1 MLDKI
6 VKGVIDVLNL
16 TTEEVARAREAVKRA
31 LASNE
36 ARPWERAKL
45 EHPGMVT
52 TPLEEAFRRQQA
64 VVYKLRG
71 RANVELPK
79 ALELAIAY
87 DIAREDLEAIQLN
100 LSTKQA
106 NDAEKQRKARQQTSF
121 SAEEVPQDGN
131 VVPLRTPD
139 MSAAAEAALK
149 GQSPLH
155 DEPAGISPTLT
166 NEAFEEFAQAVIDPT
181 SVGAG
186 TGARAKPSVTPAEA
200 ALIAG
205 EVLRLDMTERQYW
218 PAEGVDQG
226 DYDQTKL
233 VQALNSS
240 LDKRTAKMGT
250 AKFLVAAREGR
261 AREFIHECHKAHEEE
276 FVRSLLDGEAFAIAA
291 ARKSGFNV

>member
-6 VKGVIDVLNL
+6 VKGVIEVLDL
-16 TTEEVARAREAVKRA
+16 TNEEVTLAREAVKRA

-36 ARPWERAKL
+36 ARSWERAKL

-64 VVYKLRG
+64 VVYKLRA
-71 RANVELPK
+71 RVNVELPK

-87 DIAREDLEAIQLN
+87 DVARENLEALQLN
-100 LSTKQA
+100 LLMKQA
-106 NDAEKQRKARQQTSF
+106 NDAEKGRKAKQQTSLP
-121 SAEEVPQDGN
+121 AEEVPQDSN

-139 MSAAAEAALK
+139 MSVAADPASK

-155 DEPAGISPTLT
+155 DEPARIAPTLT
-166 NEAFEEFAQAVIDPT
+166 NEAFKEFAHAVIDPT
-181 SVGAG
+181 SVEAG
-186 TGARAKPSVTPAEA
+186 SGAREKPSVTPAEA

-218 PAEGVDQG
+218 PAEGVDHG

-240 LDKRTAKMGT
+240 LDSRTAKMGT

-261 AREFIHECHKAHEEE
+261 AREFIQECHKAHEEE
-276 FVRSLLDGEAFAIAA
+276 FVRSLLDGEAFAIEA
-291 ARKSGFNV
+291 ARKCGFNV